1 MSGKRNYSA
10 PVSFVS
16 GGVQQTGKQKTPK
29 TNEENM
35 DTGDDSEDAEDDG
48 EKDDETG
55 GRRGR
60 SETFNSSRCVDCYLN
75 EMLASPVIFC
85 GPARIYDDT

>member
-16 GGVQQTGKQKTPK
+16 GGVQQAGKQKIPK

-35 DTGDDSEDAEDDG
+35 DTDDDSEGAEGDG
-48 EKDDETG
+48 EKDDETD
-55 GRRGR
+55 GRRGKN
-60 SETFNSSRCVDCYLN
+60 EHANSSRCVDCCFDELLHN
-75 EMLASPVIFC
+75 PVIFYS
-85 GPARIYDDT
+85 PARI

>member
-1 MSGKRNYSA
+1 MSGKHNYTA

-35 DTGDDSEDAEDDG
+35 DTGDDSEDSEGDG
-48 EKDDETG
+48 EKDETG

-60 SETFNSSRCVDCYLN
+60 GETVNSSRCVNCYLS

-85 GPARIYDDT
+85 APARIYDDP

>member
-1 MSGKRNYSA
+1 MSGKRNYSI

-16 GGVQQTGKQKTPK
+16 GGVQQAGKQKTRK

-35 DTGDDSEDAEDDG
+35 DTGDDSEDDEDDG
-48 EKDDETG
+48 ERDDETG

-60 SETFNSSRCVDCYLN
+60 RETVNSSRCVDCYVS
-75 EMLASPVIFC
+75 EMLSSAMKIPTPTC
-85 GPARIYDDT
+85 MM

>member
-1 MSGKRNYSA
+1 MSGKHNYSA

-16 GGVQQTGKQKTPK
+16 GGVQQTGKHKTPK
-29 TNEENM
+29 TNENM
-35 DTGDDSEDAEDDG
+35 DTGDDSEDAEGDG
-48 EKDDETG
+48 EKNDETG

-60 SETFNSSRCVDCYLN
+60 SETFNSSRCVDCYLS

-85 GPARIYDDT
+85 GPARIYDDP